1 MKYNSKQ
8 ADAVERP
15 FMGSLPL
22 DPPPFFL
29 EGEIRMGRARSMIA
43 ATLLGLLIL
52 LPYGLGHPQAGGKFP
67 SLFALFVAAVA
78 AAGGYFGVRFLV
90 YWTQWAR
97 AIRNFPM
104 VGGVHP
110 AARGELPRNSFLWV
124 LLTPVVTVFPLCLW
138 LSLRTTDLS
147 PAFWLAASVA
157 AGIAFPDLVAA
168 GRLFLV
174 PSDRWVNETP
184 KGLDVLKPVAP

>member
-1 MKYNSKQ
+1 MKNDFKHLGV
-8 ADAVERP
+8 VERP
-15 FMGSLPL
+15 MMTSLPL

-43 ATLLGLLIL
+43 ATLVGLLIL
-52 LPYGLGHPQAGGKFP
+52 LPYGLGHPQGGGTFP
-67 SLFALFVAAVA
+67 SLIALFLAAVA
-78 AAGGYFGVRFLV
+78 AAGAYFGVRFLV

-124 LLTPVVTVFPLCLW
+124 LLTPSLTVFPLCLCF
-138 LSLRTTDLS
+138 SLTTTNLS
-147 PAFWLAASVA
+147 PAFWLAASIA
-157 AGIAFPDLVAA
+157 AGIAFPDLMGA
-168 GRLFLV
+168 GQLLLV
-174 PSDRWVNETP
+174 PSDRWVNETS
-184 KGLDVLKPVAP
+184 KGLDVLKPVAS